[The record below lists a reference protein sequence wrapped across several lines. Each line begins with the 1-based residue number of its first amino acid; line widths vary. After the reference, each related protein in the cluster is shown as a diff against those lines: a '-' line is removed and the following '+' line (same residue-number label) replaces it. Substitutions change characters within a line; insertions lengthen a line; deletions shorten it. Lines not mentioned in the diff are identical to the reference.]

1 MGRPPKLEYPED
13 QYVRGYNRRS
23 PKSITP
29 AIDFAQAE
37 PYYVRRL
44 ALRQL
49 ELVEQGMSEKA
60 AWETIAGN
68 QEKEMRV
75 SMGKMMLEQ
84 IQKEEELELRKGLAR
99 MHADGLLDG
108 GTAPPEAAAAAA
120 GGGRAAKA
128 GKPGKAAKAEGA
140 GKAAGR

>member
-75 SMGKMMLEQ
+75 SMGKTMLEQ

-99 MHADGLLDG
+99 LHADGLLDG
-108 GTAPPEAAAAAA
+108 GTAPPEAAAGWGKAAK
-120 GGGRAAKA
+120 AAKA
-128 GKPGKAAKAEGA
+128 GKAEGA